1 MHHVINN
8 NVFRMRYLT
17 DQLYLT
23 YQICWA
29 HVRDFSTLC
38 EPCGGCELLASVG
51 YDLGYDLL

>member
-1 MHHVINN
+1 
-8 NVFRMRYLT
+8 MRYLT

-23 YQICWA
+23 CQICWA
-29 HVRDFSTLC
+29 HVRYFSTLC